1 VGFEAVP
8 ESRKFAAQFRV
19 VINLTVEDD
28 YVIAVLGADWLLAA
42 LEVDDL

>member
-1 VGFEAVP
+1 
-8 ESRKFAAQFRV
+8 V
-19 VINLTVEDD
+19 VINLTGEDD